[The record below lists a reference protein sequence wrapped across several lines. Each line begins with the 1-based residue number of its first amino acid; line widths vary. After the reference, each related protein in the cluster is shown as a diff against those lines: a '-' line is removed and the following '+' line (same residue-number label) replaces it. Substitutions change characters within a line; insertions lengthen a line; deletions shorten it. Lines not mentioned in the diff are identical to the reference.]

1 MVSVHLD
8 QGATNL
14 HSAIGASGHL
24 CVTSNVSVW
33 WLCFFHLVA
42 LAIGTTHIAIST
54 PGVQIVLSIPGT
66 EGLIPSLSWVYEYDH
81 QATITERDTCWKES
95 EFTIVTDIITDI
107 LTQAASAYS
116 RDGANH
122 RLTKIMH
129 NLTSATLHRKR
140 VELCLCFF
148 IDMMTMAGHLF
159 VMRDSD
165 FDSASSSQ
173 QEFSKN

>member
-1 MVSVHLD
+1 M
-8 QGATNL
+8 
-14 HSAIGASGHL
+14 
-24 CVTSNVSVW
+24 W

-42 LAIGTTHIAIST
+42 LAIGTTHIAIGT
-54 PGVQIVLSIPGT
+54 PGVQIVRT
-66 EGLIPSLSWVYEYDH
+66 EGLIPSSSWVYEYDH

-95 EFTIVTDIITDI
+95 ECTIVTDIITDI

-116 RDGANH
+116 RDDANH
-122 RLTKIMH
+122 RLTKIRH

-140 VELCLCFF
+140 VEFCLCFF
-148 IDMMTMAGHLF
+148 TVMMTMAGHLF